1 MSCIETPRCVQPG
14 SGHIRFVENTFWK
27 ERYCLHHR
35 NKDAS
40 VVSCTSCFRL
50 RSPDSPDIVDLHDGR
65 QTCLACLELLVR
77 DTKDAEP
84 LYQNVLQWYRSLHMI
99 HRETPPF
106 MLVQHSALNAYSA
119 SEGRGSNAGA
129 PVTHTRGLCLSEWH
143 ETIEVATLRRDRAG
157 RAVWK
162 TQHVSMEGQRQGSVT
177 AILVL
182 SGMAW
187 MLTGA
192 VLAHELMHAWLIMEG
207 YEHLPQQVEEGLCQ
221 LMAYLWL
228 ESQQPKVRLTGSFRC
243 C

>member
-1 MSCIETPRCVQPG
+1 M
-14 SGHIRFVENTFWK
+14 K
-27 ERYCLHHR
+27 
-35 NKDAS
+35 
-40 VVSCTSCFRL
+40 
-50 RSPDSPDIVDLHDGR
+50 
-65 QTCLACLELLVR
+65 
-77 DTKDAEP
+77 
-84 LYQNVLQWYRSLHMI
+84 
-99 HRETPPF
+99 
-106 MLVQHSALNAYSA
+106 
-119 SEGRGSNAGA
+119 
-129 PVTHTRGLCLSEWH
+129 
-143 ETIEVATLRRDRAG
+143 
-157 RAVWK
+157 
-162 TQHVSMEGQRQGSVT
+162 GQRQGSVT